1 MKKALFAVFFLTI
14 LLLQP
19 LSVAALTADEAK
31 EEWREARIDSIE
43 ARGDYRVA
51 RLRYIDSRTY
61 KNEEWVIEKGK
72 CSLHAALDEAEAWL
86 VWVNLDTQEKT
97 EISDELKERID
108 EDVNINLEKIESL
121 RTEVDSI
128 ETRGELGI
136 TFIKL
141 IGEYLEL
148 LTDASRNMGI
158 VWVSV
163 ADERADTI
171 EDLES
176 RLRDA
181 AEEMD
186 DNERIIDNLDMAM
199 EELEQAREN
208 IDSANSTYG
217 EVRLPGQP
225 LIKFSEANNYL
236 RAARTNMLSAHRY
249 LNDAFNLMAHG
260 GA

>member
-1 MKKALFAVFFLTI
+1 MKKVLFAVFLLTI

-51 RLRYIDSRTY
+51 RLRYVDSRTDE
-61 KNEEWVIEKGK
+61 NEEWMIEKGK
-72 CSLHAALDEAEAWL
+72 SSLHAALDEAEAWL

-108 EDVNINLEKIESL
+108 EDVNLNLEKIESL

-128 ETRGELGI
+128 ETRGELI
-136 TFIKL
+136 VTFVKM

-148 LTDASRNMGI
+148 LADASRNMGM

-163 ADERADTI
+163 ADGRADTI

-176 RLRDA
+176 RLREA
-181 AEEMD
+181 AEEVD

-208 IDSANSTYG
+208 IENANSTYD

-225 LIKFSEANNYL
+225 LIKFTEANNYL
-236 RAARTNMLSAHRY
+236 RAARANMLSAHGY
-249 LNDAFNLMAHG
+249 LNNAFNLMAHG